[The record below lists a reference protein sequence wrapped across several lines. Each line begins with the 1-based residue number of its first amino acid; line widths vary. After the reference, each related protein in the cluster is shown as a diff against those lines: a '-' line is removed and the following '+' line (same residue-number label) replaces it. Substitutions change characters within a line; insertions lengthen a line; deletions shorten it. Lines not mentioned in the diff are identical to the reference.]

1 MFPVVSIS
9 SSRSHSDLLLLCK
22 AFSHSFNS
30 AYLSIRDNDEAP
42 ANNMGC
48 ISSKHEL
55 NDENPHLFRVANVN
69 DEGIAVWTGE
79 LTINHVELTLLRPN
93 RDPTRWPLQS
103 LRRYGFDQD
112 IFTFESGRR
121 CATGEGIFAFRCSR
135 AQDLFLT
142 LQLYIQNPTA
152 GVYDDA
158 AALQANIA
166 ALSANLNGG
175 VASPRDQTTANQSLS
190 PSGTLQSNTMRT
202 QSTDSLN
209 GESIYLE
216 PTPGRQLV
224 SSRFH
229 SGLRLS
235 SLGSGS
241 AAGGPLSPDQTTL
254 AMTPRSPGSSHGFG
268 NHLEMTNLTPTPNSL
283 PGCSNLYQEFTLRAA
298 GENNNNNT
306 IAAAINQQKKLSL
319 DIPPQEL
326 APSPR

>member
-1 MFPVVSIS
+1 
-9 SSRSHSDLLLLCK
+9 
-22 AFSHSFNS
+22 
-30 AYLSIRDNDEAP
+30 
-42 ANNMGC
+42 MGC
-48 ISSKHEL
+48 ISSKQEI
-55 NDENPHLFRVANVN
+55 NEESPHLFRVANVN

-121 CATGEGIFAFRCSR
+121 CATGEGIFAFRCNR

-152 GVYDDA
+152 GLYDDA
-158 AALQANIA
+158 SALQANVA
-166 ALSANLNGG
+166 ALSASLNG
-175 VASPRDQTTANQSLS
+175 VISPRNQNAVNQSLS
-190 PSGTLQSNTMRT
+190 PSGTLQSNTMRS

-224 SSRFH
+224 TSRFH

-254 AMTPRSPGSSHGFG
+254 ALTPRSPVSPHGFG
-268 NHLEMTNLTPTPNSL
+268 THLEMTTLNQVPNSL
-283 PGCSNLYQEFTLRAA
+283 PSGCSNLYQEFTLRN
-298 GENNNNNT
+298 GENNNNT

>member
-1 MFPVVSIS
+1 
-9 SSRSHSDLLLLCK
+9 
-22 AFSHSFNS
+22 
-30 AYLSIRDNDEAP
+30 
-42 ANNMGC
+42 MGC
-48 ISSKHEL
+48 ISSKHHEI
-55 NDENPHLFRVANVN
+55 NEESPYLFRVENVN
-69 DEGIAVWTGE
+69 DEGIAVWSGE

-121 CATGEGIFAFRCSR
+121 CATGEGIFAFRCNR

-152 GVYDDA
+152 GLYDDP
-158 AALQANIA
+158 AALQLNIA
-166 ALSANLNGG
+166 ALSANLNG
-175 VASPRDQTTANQSLS
+175 VASPRNQTSANQSLS

-216 PTPGRQLV
+216 PTPGRPLV
-224 SSRFH
+224 TSRFH

-241 AAGGPLSPDQTTL
+241 GAGGGPLSPDQSTL
-254 AMTPRSPGSSHGFG
+254 AMTPRSPASPHSFG
-268 NHLEMTNLTPTPNSL
+268 NHLEMTNLNPTTNSL
-283 PGCSNLYQEFTLRAA
+283 PGCSNLYQEFTLRNGT
-298 GENNNNNT
+298 GENNNNT
-306 IAAAINQQKKLSL
+306 IAAAFVNQQKKLSL

>member
-1 MFPVVSIS
+1 
-9 SSRSHSDLLLLCK
+9 
-22 AFSHSFNS
+22 
-30 AYLSIRDNDEAP
+30 
-42 ANNMGC
+42 MGC
-48 ISSKHEL
+48 ISSKHHEL
-55 NDENPHLFRVANVN
+55 NEETPHLFRVANVN
-69 DEGIAVWTGE
+69 DEGIAMWTGE
-79 LTINHVELTLLRPN
+79 LTINHIELTLLRPN

-121 CATGEGIFAFRCSR
+121 CATGEGIFAFRCTR

-152 GVYDDA
+152 GLYDDA

-166 ALSANLNGG
+166 ALSASLNG
-175 VASPRDQTTANQSLS
+175 VAAPRNQTSVNQNLS
-190 PSGTLQSNTMRT
+190 PSGTLQSNTMHT

-216 PTPGRQLV
+216 PTPGRQQLV
-224 SSRFH
+224 SSASSRFH

-241 AAGGPLSPDQTTL
+241 ATGGGGPLSPDQSTL
-254 AMTPRSPGSSHGFG
+254 AMTPRSPGSPHGFG
-268 NHLEMTNLTPTPNSL
+268 NHLEMTNLNAVVGV
-283 PGCSNLYQEFTLRAA
+283 PGCSNLYQEFTLRTTA
-298 GENNNNNT
+298 GGIGESNNNNT
-306 IAAAINQQKKLSL
+306 IAAAISQQKKLSL

-326 APSPR
+326 APSPRYNTD